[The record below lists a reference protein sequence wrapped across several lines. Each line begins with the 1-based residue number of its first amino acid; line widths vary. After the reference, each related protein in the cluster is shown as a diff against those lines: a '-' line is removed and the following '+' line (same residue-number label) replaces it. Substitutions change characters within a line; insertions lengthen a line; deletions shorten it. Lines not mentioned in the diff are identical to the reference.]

1 MAYNEERD
9 TGLRLL
15 DSAGLFPKT
24 TSRIALRRSRFLRG
38 FAYRFIELCSP
49 ELTEKTVKA
58 RTEAVS

>member
-1 MAYNEERD
+1 
-9 TGLRLL
+9 LL